1 MCQDSILSV
10 LEIYPVLNISYVYHE
25 YLNVNRKKNPWST
38 LHPEYN
44 YCDRTLRPKVREFD
58 TKYKVPLITYV
69 TKNLPDGE
77 HKGRVLFTIY
87 IYDQS
92 SV

>member
-1 MCQDSILSV
+1 MNNYINRIKANGVDYFLT
-10 LEIYPVLNISYVYHE
+10 
-25 YLNVNRKKNPWST
+25 RKKIVT
-38 LHPEYN
+38 LP
-44 YCDRTLRPKVREFD
+44 PKIREFD

-77 HKGRVLFTIY
+77 HRGRVLFTIY

-92 SV
+92 NV